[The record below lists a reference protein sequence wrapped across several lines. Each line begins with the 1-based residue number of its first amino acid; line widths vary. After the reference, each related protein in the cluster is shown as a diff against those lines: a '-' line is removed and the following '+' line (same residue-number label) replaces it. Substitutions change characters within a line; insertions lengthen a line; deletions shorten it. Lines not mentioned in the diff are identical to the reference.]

1 VKPASFRRK
10 LIPEISDR
18 EGAAMVQATFAT
30 HEVFNQSPPFEDVDL
45 FTLDRPLIEAVGAYG
60 GASASKELSEFGQH
74 WGSAAMAARGR
85 IANENTPKL
94 RTFDSRGNRRDE
106 VEFHP
111 AYHELM
117 ARSAHAG
124 IHNSTWNSEG
134 KPAGAPAEVVRA
146 AKFYMAAQVE
156 TGHLCPIT
164 MTRASVAALSAQ
176 PDLLAKVMPVIS
188 TRAYDPDFAPWWS
201 KRGMTLGMGMTEKQ
215 GGTDVRSNMT
225 RAVRDGDG
233 YRITGHKW
241 FMSAPMCDAFL
252 VLAQADEGLSCFFMP
267 RFRPDGSI
275 NAIHFQRL
283 KDKLGNRSNASS
295 EVEFVNAYGL
305 RVGDEGKGIRTIIQM
320 VQLTRQDCAIASA
333 GLTRSGLAHAL
344 HHARHRSA
352 FQKHLADQPLMQA
365 VLSDMALHVE
375 ASIALVMRLCRSFDQ
390 ALNDQDEAAYMRLLT
405 PAIKYWVCKSAP
417 GFLYEAME
425 CLGGNG
431 YVEEGILARHYR
443 ESPVNAIWEGSGNV
457 MCLDVLRALSRE
469 FDAASAILQTLAK
482 ESAGLPGAA
491 NAAMFIAEVFR
502 RPDSERV
509 ARLAVEKLALLAAA
523 AALTKVSPQ
532 HAELFARTRL
542 AMDHGSMYGA
552 IDLATG
558 DIKRLLNRALP

>member
-1 VKPASFRRK
+1 MTKPS
-10 LIPEISDR
+10 
-18 EGAAMVQATFAT
+18 FAT

-45 FTLDRPLIEAVGAYG
+45 FALDRPLAEAVAANG
-60 GASASKELSEFGQH
+60 GAAAERELSEFGRH
-74 WGSAAMAARGR
+74 WGSAAMAERGR
-85 IANENTPKL
+85 VANENTPKL
-94 RTFDSRGNRRDE
+94 KTFDARGNRRDE

-124 IHNSTWNSEG
+124 VHNSTWTALG
-134 KPAGAPAEVVRA
+134 APAGGAAEVVRA
-146 AKFYMAAQVE
+146 AKFYIAAQVE

-164 MTRASVAALSAQ
+164 MTRASVAALAVE
-176 PDLLAKVMPVIS
+176 PDVLAKTMPVIA
-188 TRAYDPDFAPWWS
+188 TRAYDPSFAPWWT

-225 RAVRDGDG
+225 RASRDGSA

-252 VLAQADEGLSCFFMP
+252 VLAQADQGLTCFFMP
-267 RFRPDGSI
+267 RFAPDGSV
-275 NAIHFQRL
+275 NAIQFQRL

-295 EVEFVNAYGL
+295 EVEFSGAYAE
-305 RVGDEGKGIRTIIQM
+305 RVGEEGKGIRTIIQM

-333 GLTRSGLAHAL
+333 GLMRSGLAHAL
-344 HHARHRSA
+344 HHARHRSV

-365 VLSDMALHVE
+365 VLADMALHVD
-375 ASIALVMRLCRSFDQ
+375 ASVALVMRLCRAFDQ
-390 ALNDQDEAAYMRLLT
+390 APADAGEAAYMRLLT

-469 FDAASAILQTLAK
+469 PDAAMAVLQDLAEQTRGLSGSAEAVA
-482 ESAGLPGAA
+482 S
-491 NAAMFIAEVFR
+491 IARSLR
-502 RPDSERV
+502 RPDGERV

-523 AALTKVSPQ
+523 AALDKISPHQ
-532 HAELFARTRL
+532 AELFAATRL
-542 AMDHGSMYGA
+542 ATSHASMYGA
-552 IDLATG
+552 VELAND
-558 DIKRLLNRALP
+558 DIRALLERALP

>member
-1 VKPASFRRK
+1 MTQASF
-10 LIPEISDR
+10 S
-18 EGAAMVQATFAT
+18 T
-30 HEVFNQSPPFEDVDL
+30 HEVLNQSPPFEDVDL
-45 FTLDRPLIEAVGAYG
+45 FAVDRPLAEAVAASG
-60 GASASKELSEFGQH
+60 GAPAQRELAEFGKH
-74 WGSAAMAARGR
+74 GGAAAMAERGG
-85 IANENTPKL
+85 IAKENTPKL

-124 IHNSTWNSEG
+124 VHNSTWNAQG
-134 KPAGAPAEVVRA
+134 RPAGGAAEVVRA

-164 MTRASVAALSAQ
+164 MTRASVAALAAQ
-176 PDLLAKVMPVIS
+176 PDLLAKAMPIIA
-188 TRAYDPDFAPWWS
+188 TRSYDPSFAPWPT

-225 RAVRDGDG
+225 RATRDGDT
-233 YRITGHKW
+233 YRISGHKW

-252 VLAQADEGLSCFFMP
+252 VLAQADQGLTCFFMP
-267 RFRPDGSI
+267 RFVPDGSV
-275 NAIHFQRL
+275 NAIQFQRL

-295 EVEFVNAYGL
+295 EVEFVDAYAT

-320 VQLTRQDCAIASA
+320 VQLTRQDCAIASI
-333 GLTRSGLAHAL
+333 GLMRCRLVDAL
-344 HHARHRSA
+344 HHARHRGV
-352 FQKHLADQPLMQA
+352 FQKHLADQPLMQS

-375 ASIALVMRLCRSFDQ
+375 ASIALVMRLCRAFDR
-390 ALNDQDEAAYMRLLT
+390 APHDQSEAAYMRLLT

-431 YVEEGILARHYR
+431 YIEEGILARHYR

-469 FDAASAILQTLAK
+469 AEAASAVLQGLAEETK
-482 ESAGLPGAA
+482 GLRGAA
-491 NAAMFIAEVFR
+491 DAAMFIGKTFR
-502 RPDSERV
+502 RPDGERV
-509 ARLAVEKLALLAAA
+509 ARLAVEKLALLAAS
-523 AALTKVSPQ
+523 AALNKVSPR
-532 HAELFARTRL
+532 HAELFAATRL
-542 AMDHGSMYGA
+542 AGNHASMYGA
-552 IDLATG
+552 VDLGNA
-558 DIKRLLNRALP
+558 DIRGLLERALP

>member
-1 VKPASFRRK
+1 
-10 LIPEISDR
+10 
-18 EGAAMVQATFAT
+18 MTQATFAT
-30 HEVFNQSPPFEDVDL
+30 HEVLNQSPPFEDVDL
-45 FTLDRPLIEAVGAYG
+45 FALDRPLVEAVAAFG
-60 GASASKELSEFGQH
+60 GADAAKELSEFGKH
-74 WGSAAMAARGR
+74 WGSAAMAVRGR
-85 IANENTPKL
+85 AANENTPKL
-94 RTFDSRGNRRDE
+94 RSFDSRGNRRDE

-117 ARSAHAG
+117 AHSAHAG
-124 IHNSTWNSEG
+124 VHNSTWTAEG
-134 KPAGAPAEVVRA
+134 KPAGGASEVVRA
-146 AKFYMAAQVE
+146 AKFYIASQVE

-164 MTRASVAALSAQ
+164 MTRASVAALASQ
-176 PDLLAKVMPVIS
+176 PDLLAKVMPVLS
-188 TRAYDPDFAPWWS
+188 TRSYDPSFAPWWS
-201 KRGMTLGMGMTEKQ
+201 KRGMTVGMGMTEKQ

-225 RAVRDGDG
+225 RAERSADG

-252 VLAQADEGLSCFFMP
+252 VLAQADEGLSCFLMP
-267 RFRPDGSI
+267 RFAPDGSI
-275 NAIHFQRL
+275 NAIRFQRL

-295 EVEFVNAYGL
+295 EVEFHGAYAE
-305 RVGDEGKGIRTIIQM
+305 RVGAEGKGIRTIIQM
-320 VQLTRQDCAIASA
+320 VHLTRQDCAIASA
-333 GLTRSGLAHAL
+333 GLMRSGLAHAL
-344 HHARHRSA
+344 HHARHRSV

-375 ASIALVMRLCRSFDQ
+375 ASVALVMRLCRSFDR
-390 ALNDQDEAAYMRLLT
+390 APVDAKEAAFMRLLT

-417 GFLYEAME
+417 AFLYEAME

-469 FDAASAILQTLAK
+469 ADAALAVLR
-482 ESAGLPGAA
+482 ELAEETQGLLGAGDAVA
-491 NAAMFIAEVFR
+491 FIGKAFR

-523 AALTKVSPQ
+523 AALNKVSPPQ
-532 HAELFARTRL
+532 AELFAATRL
-542 AMDHGSMYGA
+542 AAGHPSMYGA
-552 IDLATG
+552 VDLANE
-558 DIKRLLNRALP
+558 DVRSLLQRALP

>member
-1 VKPASFRRK
+1 MTQPS
-10 LIPEISDR
+10 
-18 EGAAMVQATFAT
+18 FAT
-30 HEVFNQSPPFEDVDL
+30 HEVLNQSPPFWDVDL
-45 FTLDRPLIEAVGAYG
+45 FAIDRPFAEAVAANG
-60 GASASKELSEFGQH
+60 GEMAQKELSEFGQH
-74 WGSAAMAARGR
+74 WGSAAMAERGR

-94 RTFDSRGNRRDE
+94 RTFDSRGVRRDE

-124 IHNSTWNSEG
+124 IHVSTWTADG
-134 KPAGAPAEVVRA
+134 KPAGGASEVARA

-164 MTRASVAALSAQ
+164 MTRASVAALAAQ

-188 TRAYDPDFAPWWS
+188 TRAYDPAFAPWWT

-225 RAVRDGDG
+225 RAVRDGDA

-267 RFRPDGSI
+267 RFRPDGSVNGI
-275 NAIHFQRL
+275 EFQRL

-295 EVEFVNAYGL
+295 EVEFVSAYGM

-333 GLTRSGLAHAL
+333 GLMRSGLAHAL
-344 HHARHRSA
+344 HHARHRSL

-375 ASIALVMRLCRSFDQ
+375 ASIALVMRLCRSFDR
-390 ALNDQDEAAYMRLLT
+390 ASDDANEAAYMRLLT

-431 YVEEGILARHYR
+431 YVEDGILARHYR

-469 FDAASAILQTLAK
+469 VDAAAVVLRQLA
-482 ESAGLPGAA
+482 EHSAGLPGAA
-491 NAAMFIAEVFR
+491 DAMTFIGKAFR

-523 AALTKVSPQ
+523 AALNQVSTH

-542 AMDHGSMYGA
+542 AQDHASMYGA
-552 IDLATG
+552 VDLAPD
-558 DIKRLLNRALP
+558 DIRGLLERTLP

>member
-1 VKPASFRRK
+1 MAQNFS
-10 LIPEISDR
+10 
-18 EGAAMVQATFAT
+18 AT
-30 HEVFNQSPPFEDVDL
+30 HEVLNQSPPYEDVDL
-45 FTLDRPLIEAVGAYG
+45 FALDRPLVEAVAAHG
-60 GASASKELSEFGQH
+60 GASAEQELSDFGKH

-85 IANENTPKL
+85 LANENTPKL
-94 RTFDSRGNRRDE
+94 RTFDARGNRRDE

-117 ARSAHAG
+117 AHSAHAG
-124 IHNSTWNSEG
+124 IHNSTWNAQG
-134 KPAGAPAEVVRA
+134 KPAGGAAEVVRA

-164 MTRASVAALSAQ
+164 MTRASVAALAAQ
-176 PDLLAKVMPVIS
+176 PDLLASTMPVIA
-188 TRAYDPDFAPWWS
+188 TRSYDPSFAPWWT

-225 RAVRDGDG
+225 RATRDGDG

-252 VLAQADEGLSCFFMP
+252 VLAQADDGLSCFFMP
-267 RFRPDGSI
+267 RFAPDGSV

-295 EVEFVNAYGL
+295 EVEFDSAYAMP
-305 RVGDEGKGIRTIIQM
+305 VGEEGKGIRTIIQM
-320 VQLTRQDCAIASA
+320 VQLTRQDCAIASV
-333 GLTRSGLAHAL
+333 GLMRSGLAHAL
-344 HHARHRSA
+344 HHARHRSV
-352 FQKHLADQPLMQA
+352 FQKHLADQPLMRA

-375 ASIALVMRLCRSFDQ
+375 ASVALVMRLCRSFDR
-390 ALNDQDEAAYMRLLT
+390 AADDARETAFMRLLT

-469 FDAASAILQTLAK
+469 AGAAAAVLQDLA
-482 ESAGLPGAA
+482 EQVSGLPGTREAVA
-491 NAAMFIAEVFR
+491 FVGQVFL

-509 ARLAVEKLALLAAA
+509 ARLAVERLALLSAT
-523 AALTKVSPQ
+523 AALNGVMPR
-532 HAELFARTRL
+532 HAELFAATRL
-542 AMDHGSMYGA
+542 AGNHAGMYGA
-552 IDLATG
+552 VDLAND
-558 DIKRLLNRALP
+558 DINGLLARALP

>member
-1 VKPASFRRK
+1 MTQPS
-10 LIPEISDR
+10 
-18 EGAAMVQATFAT
+18 FAT
-30 HEVFNQSPPFEDVDL
+30 HEVLNQSPPFWDVDL
-45 FTLDRPLIEAVGAYG
+45 FAVDKPLTEAVAANG
-60 GASASKELSEFGQH
+60 GASAQKELSEFGQH
-74 WGSAAMAARGR
+74 WGSAAMAERGR
-85 IANENTPKL
+85 LANENTPKL
-94 RTFDSRGNRRDE
+94 RTFDSRGVRRDE

-124 IHNSTWNSEG
+124 IHNSTWTTDG
-134 KPAGAPAEVVRA
+134 KPAGGAAEVLRA

-164 MTRASVAALSAQ
+164 MTRASVAALAMQ
-176 PDLLAKVMPVIS
+176 PDLLAKLMPVIA
-188 TRAYDPDFAPWWS
+188 TRAYDPAFAPWWT

-225 RAVRDGDG
+225 RAVRDGDA

-252 VLAQADEGLSCFFMP
+252 VLAQADEGLSCFLMP
-267 RFRPDGSI
+267 RFRPVGSI
-275 NAIHFQRL
+275 NAIQFQRL

-295 EVEFVNAYGL
+295 EVEFVDAYGI

-333 GLTRSGLAHAL
+333 GLMRSGLAHAL
-344 HHARHRSA
+344 HHARHRSV

-375 ASIALVMRLCRSFDQ
+375 ASVALVMRLCRSFDR
-390 ALNDQDEAAYMRLLT
+390 APDDANEAAHMRLLT

-469 FDAASAILQTLAK
+469 VDAAAAVLRQLA
-482 ESAGLPGAA
+482 ERSAGLPGTSEAVS
-491 NAAMFIAEVFR
+491 FIGKAFR

-509 ARLAVEKLALLAAA
+509 ARLAVEKLALLAAT
-523 AALTKVSPQ
+523 AALNQVSPHQ
-532 HAELFARTRL
+532 AELFARTRL
-542 AMDHGSMYGA
+542 AQDHASMYGA
-552 IDLATG
+552 VDLAVG
-558 DIKRLLNRALP
+558 DISGLLERVLP

>member
-1 VKPASFRRK
+1 MTLVS
-10 LIPEISDR
+10 S
-18 EGAAMVQATFAT
+18 AT
-30 HEVFNQSPPFEDVDL
+30 HEVLNQSPPFENVDL
-45 FTLDRPLIEAVGAYG
+45 FALDQPLAETVAANG
-60 GASASKELSEFGQH
+60 GASAQRELSEFGQH

-85 IANENTPKL
+85 VANENTPNL
-94 RTFDSRGNRRDE
+94 RTFDARGVRRDE

-124 IHNSTWNSEG
+124 VHNSTWNAQG
-134 KPAGAPAEVVRA
+134 KPAGGAAEVVRA
-146 AKFYMAAQVE
+146 AKFYIAAQVE

-164 MTRASVAALSAQ
+164 MTRASVAALAVQ
-176 PDLLAKVMPVIS
+176 PELLAKVMPVIA
-188 TRAYDPDFAPWWS
+188 TRAYDPGFAPWWT

-215 GGTDVRSNMT
+215 GGTDVRANMT
-225 RAVRDGDG
+225 RAVRDGSA

-252 VLAQADEGLSCFFMP
+252 VLAQADEGLTCFFMP
-267 RFRPDGSI
+267 RFAPDGSV
-275 NAIHFQRL
+275 NAIQFQRL

-295 EVEFVNAYGL
+295 EVEFVGAYAE
-305 RVGDEGKGIRTIIQM
+305 RIGDEGKGIRTIIQM

-333 GLTRSGLAHAL
+333 GLMRSGLAHAL
-344 HHARHRSA
+344 HHTRYRSV
-352 FQKHLADQPLMQA
+352 FQKHLSDQPLMQS

-375 ASIALVMRLCRSFDQ
+375 ASVALVMRLCRSFDR
-390 ALNDQDEAAYMRLLT
+390 APEDPKEAAFVRLLT

-469 FDAASAILQTLAK
+469 ADAASAVLQDLAG
-482 ESAGLPGAA
+482 ETGGLPGAGDA
-491 NAAMFIAEVFR
+491 IAFIGKAFR

-523 AALTKVSPQ
+523 AALNKVSPRS
-532 HAELFARTRL
+532 AELFARTRL
-542 AMDHGSMYGA
+542 AGNHPSMYGA
-552 IDLATG
+552 IDLADA
-558 DIKRLLNRALP
+558 DISALLARTLP

>member
-1 VKPASFRRK
+1 MSQAS
-10 LIPEISDR
+10 I
-18 EGAAMVQATFAT
+18 VT
-30 HEVFNQSPPFEDVDL
+30 HEVFNQSPPFENVDL
-45 FTLDRPLIEAVGAYG
+45 FTVDRPLVEAVAANG
-60 GASASKELSEFGQH
+60 GASAQGELSDFGRH
-74 WGSAAMAARGR
+74 WGSAAMAERGR

-94 RTFDSRGNRRDE
+94 RTFDARGNRRDE

-117 ARSAHAG
+117 AHSAHAG
-124 IHNSTWNSEG
+124 VHNSTWNAEG
-134 KPAGAPAEVVRA
+134 QPAGGASEVTRA

-164 MTRASVAALSAQ
+164 MTRASVAALAEQ
-176 PDLLAKVMPVIS
+176 PDLLARVMPVLG
-188 TRAYDPDFAPWWS
+188 TRSYDPAFAPWWT

-225 RAVRDGDG
+225 GAERDGSA

-252 VLAQADEGLSCFFMP
+252 VLAQADDGLSCFLMP
-267 RFRPDGSI
+267 RFAPDGSI
-275 NAIHFQRL
+275 NAIRFQRL

-295 EVEFVNAYGL
+295 EVEFAGAYAE
-305 RVGDEGKGIRTIIQM
+305 RVGAEGKGIRTIIQM

-333 GLTRSGLAHAL
+333 GLMRSGLAHAL
-344 HHARHRSA
+344 HHARHRSV

-375 ASIALVMRLCRSFDQ
+375 ASIALVMRLCRAFDR
-390 ALNDQDEAAYMRLLT
+390 APADAGEAAYMRLLT

-469 FDAASAILQTLAK
+469 ADAASSVLRDLAEQTQ
-482 ESAGLPGAA
+482 GLSGAA
-491 NAAMFIAEVFR
+491 EAVAFIGKAFR
-502 RPDSERV
+502 RADGERV
-509 ARLAVEKLALLAAA
+509 ARLAVEKLALLAAC
-523 AALTKVSPQ
+523 AALNAVSPR
-532 HAELFARTRL
+532 HTELFAATRL
-542 AMDHGSMYGA
+542 AGNHASMYGA
-552 IDLATG
+552 VDLASA
-558 DIKRLLNRALP
+558 DVSALLERALP

>member
-1 VKPASFRRK
+1 MTRTAST
-10 LIPEISDR
+10 IHD
-18 EGAAMVQATFAT
+18 
-30 HEVFNQSPPFEDVDL
+30 VFNQSPPFEDVDL
-45 FTLDRPLIEAVGAYG
+45 FALDRPLADAVAANG
-60 GASASKELSEFGQH
+60 GAAAAQGELSDFGKH

-85 IANENTPKL
+85 IANENLPKL
-94 RTFDSRGNRRDE
+94 RTYDARGNRRDE

-117 ARSAHAG
+117 AHSAYAG
-124 IHNSTWNSEG
+124 LHNSTWDSSG
-134 KPAGAPAEVVRA
+134 KPAGAPSEVVRA
-146 AKFYMAAQVE
+146 AKFYIATQVE

-164 MTRASVAALSAQ
+164 MTRASVAALAAE
-176 PDLLAKVMPVIS
+176 PELLAEVMPAIG
-188 TRAYDPDFAPWWS
+188 TRSYDPAFAPWWT
-201 KRGMTLGMGMTEKQ
+201 KRGITLGMGMTEKQ
-215 GGTDVRSNMT
+215 GGTDVRANMT
-225 RAVRDGDG
+225 RAVRDGEA

-252 VLAQADEGLSCFFMP
+252 VLAQAEEGLSCFFMP
-267 RFRPDGSI
+267 RFAPDGSV
-275 NAIHFQRL
+275 NTIHFQRL

-295 EVEFVNAYGL
+295 EVEFAGAYAE
-305 RVGDEGKGIRTIIQM
+305 RVGDEGKGVRTIIQM

-333 GLTRSGLAHAL
+333 GLMRAGLAQAL
-344 HHARHRSA
+344 HHARHRSV
-352 FQKHLADQPLMQA
+352 FQKHLADQPLMQM

-375 ASIALVMRLCRSFDQ
+375 ASVALVLRLCRAFDS
-390 ALNDQDEAAYMRLLT
+390 ASRDATAAAYMRLLT

-469 FDAASAILQTLAK
+469 ADAAMGVMRSLTK
-482 ESAGLPGAA
+482 ETKGLPGAA
-491 NAAMFIAEVFR
+491 EAAAFIGNTFR
-502 RPDSERV
+502 RVDSERV

-523 AALTKVSPQ
+523 AALNGVSPRG
-532 HAELFARTRL
+532 AELFAITRL
-542 AMDHGSMYGA
+542 AQNHASMYGA
-552 IDLATG
+552 VDLAKD
-558 DIKRLLNRALP
+558 DISGLLERALPR